1 MIRSVMRT
9 TTAELVGDPQQT
21 RYTVARYNTALDR
34 AQEQFAMDS
43 RALWKDTSFTTA
55 AGTATESLQTDFMY
69 EDWVTYD
76 SKELSPISRHDMQ
89 RLYGPDWVDTTGE
102 PTNYIIDPEEAVKQ
116 IRLWPTPTEAKTV
129 VIRYY
134 PLPAAMSSDSSV
146 PLNSS
151 SLMAQFHLGLCG
163 FAGWLLLTSE
173 QMTPQILDKRR
184 ELMRTYTD
192 AVNKAISSFKNTA
205 SAGIKIR
212 GSRMWS

>member
-9 TTAELVGDPQQT
+9 TTAELLGDPQQT
-21 RYTVARYNTALDR
+21 RYSSTRYNTALDR

-43 RALWKDTSFTTA
+43 KALWADTSFTTS
-55 AGTATESLQTDFMY
+55 AGTSTQSLPSDFMY

-76 SKELSPISRHDMQ
+76 SQELTPISRHDLQ
-89 RLYGPDWVDTTGE
+89 RLYGSTWVDRQGT
-102 PTNYIIDPEEAVKQ
+102 PTHYIIDPEEAVKQ
-116 IRLWPTPTEAKTV
+116 IKLWPTPVEAKTV
-129 VIRYY
+129 VLRYY
-134 PLPAAMSSDSSV
+134 PSPAAMGSDSSI

-151 SLMAQFHLGLCG
+151 ALMAQFHLGLCG

-173 QMTPQILDKRR
+173 QMTPAILEKRR
-184 ELMRTYTD
+184 ELMRMYTD

-212 GSRMWS
+212 GTRLWS